1 MTAEQWQNLRKKKVV
16 PTETKEIIPIH
27 LTEATVQ
34 QESEEDNPFALLN
47 DEASAVETVQLMVSP
62 EAERLPMIAQ
72 NESPKAYAV
81 LYAKA
86 HWMQQHGS
94 VERAEL
100 RRKIGNYLLMFGVSR
115 KGKENRASKVLD
127 ALKFINQQEFELE
140 KSTGRKLVGK

>member
-1 MTAEQWQNLRKKKVV
+1 MTAEQWQNLRKKNIIAA
-16 PTETKEIIPIH
+16 ETKEIIPIQ
-27 LTEATVQ
+27 LPEVQ
-34 QESEEDNPFALLN
+34 AAETEEDNPFALLN

-100 RRKIGNYLLMFGVSR
+100 RRKIGDYLLMFGVSR
-115 KGKENRASKVLD
+115 KGKENRATKVLD